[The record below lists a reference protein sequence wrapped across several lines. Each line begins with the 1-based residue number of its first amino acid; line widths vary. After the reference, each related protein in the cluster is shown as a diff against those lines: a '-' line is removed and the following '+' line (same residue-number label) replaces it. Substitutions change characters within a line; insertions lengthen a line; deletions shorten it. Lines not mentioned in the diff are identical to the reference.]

1 MMLIL
6 LLYIKLAL
14 KLSLCLLAEYDTY
27 DDVEV
32 VPVPVP
38 VAWLEW
44 GPWSSAACSAPGGQ
58 MVRVR
63 SCAGALPCVDGFPQE
78 QKPCGTVEGTV
89 TLCTLQRNNTE
100 NLKQIFPEKKLR
112 CQSPNFHIHVS

>member
-1 MMLIL
+1 MLIL
-6 LLYIKLAL
+6 MLHKTGDELF
-14 KLSLCLLAEYDTY
+14 LCLLAEYDTY
-27 DDVEV
+27 DDDVEV

-78 QKPCGTVEGTV
+78 QKPCGTVYTAK
-89 TLCTLQRNNTE
+89 
-100 NLKQIFPEKKLR
+100 KQYRKFETKIPRKEIARPQSQFPHSCVLLER
-112 CQSPNFHIHVS
+112 F